1 MCPFDSCCGTILTRK
16 IIRELVKQGS
26 KRAIAVC
33 RKSSAELDT
42 EAAKHPDVIQVIVGI
57 DVTKEHTMSKMCAA
71 LGGDPLDMVINNA
84 GYFCEFACLNSS
96 GSRPNSFLSPSR
108 HRPCP

>member
-57 DVTKEHTMSKMCAA
+57 DVTKDLKMRR
-71 LGGDPLDMVINNA
+71 LLENEIPM
-84 GYFCEFACLNSS
+84 
-96 GSRPNSFLSPSR
+96 
-108 HRPCP
+108 